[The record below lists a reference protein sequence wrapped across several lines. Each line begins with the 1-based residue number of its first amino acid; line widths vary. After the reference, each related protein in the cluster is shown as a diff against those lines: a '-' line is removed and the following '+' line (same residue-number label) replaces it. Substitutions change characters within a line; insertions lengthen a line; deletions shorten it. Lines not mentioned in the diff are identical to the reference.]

1 MTDETVEAPPY
12 RRPAL
17 RDVAEAAG
25 VSRGAVSKVI
35 RNAYGIS
42 PAMRKRVED
51 AIEELGYRPRTAAR
65 VMRGQSFTIGFET
78 PQVGNGINTQVIDGA
93 AEQLAGSAYQLVI
106 VPGLGRISA
115 QEIIESL
122 VDRQVDGIIA
132 IASEVPSDWIER
144 IARNTPVVVLGRHGK
159 SSAYDT
165 IRNDDEAGT
174 DLVMDHLLGLGHTRI
189 AHLTIEPPTD
199 QAPHVFRRDQYLK
212 RMAQAG
218 LEPMLHYTSVTE
230 RAAQESTDAL
240 LASKNPPTAIFAGH
254 DTLAIG
260 VLRAVAAAGLD
271 PSELSVVGYDDI
283 ELASHPLVSLTTVD
297 QHGTD
302 AGRNAIRLLLERIG
316 GRTQPKHECFTP
328 QLRIRSSSAQIRG

>member
-1 MTDETVEAPPY
+1 MQVPY

-78 PQVGNGINTQVIDGA
+78 PQIGNGISTLVVDGA

-106 VPGLGRISA
+106 VPGLGRITA
-115 QEIIESL
+115 QEILESL

-132 IASEVPSDWIER
+132 IASEVPTDWIER
-144 IARNTPVVVLGRHGK
+144 LAKHTPVVVLGRHDD
-159 SSAYDT
+159 STAFDT

-174 DLVMDHLLGLGHTRI
+174 NLVMDHLLGLGHTRI
-189 AHLTIEPPTD
+189 AHLTIQPPTD
-199 QAPHVFRRDQYLK
+199 QAPHVFRRDQYLR
-212 RMAQAG
+212 RMHDAS
-218 LEPMLHYTSVTE
+218 LEPMLHYTTTTE
-230 RAAQESTDAL
+230 RGAQEATNAL
-240 LASKNPPTAIFAGH
+240 LSSTNPPTAIFAGH

-260 VLRAVAAAGLD
+260 VLRAAAEAGLQPD
-271 PSELSVVGYDDI
+271 HLSVVGYDDI
-283 ELASHPLVSLTTVD
+283 EMASHPLVSLTTID
-297 QHGTD
+297 QHGTE

-328 QLRIRSSSAQIRG
+328 ELRIRRSSAQLRE